1 MKEKNHFKLSV
12 ESVFDIDVESNEF
25 VELPVEFRYQML
37 LINLNED
44 CELPSKR

>member
-25 VELPVEFRYQML
+25 VVTCGVQVSDAF
-37 LINLNED
+37 D
-44 CELPSKR
+44 KSS